1 MSIILN
7 LPEARVL
14 GCLLEKERT
23 TPEYYPLT
31 LNSLLAACN
40 QTTNRDPVVAY
51 DESTVSKALDE
62 LREKQLITLVH
73 MATARVPKYRH
84 RLPDVFD
91 VDARQMSLLA
101 VLLLR
106 GPQTA
111 AELRARTER
120 LCGSSDLKSIEEGL
134 QAMANAH
141 QPLAR
146 ALSPRP
152 GQKERR
158 FVQLLTG
165 EPTVVPTEPEPSARS
180 SEPVSSEIE
189 ELRNEV
195 GSLRVELQALR
206 TEFQRFRDERAR
218 ES

>member
-40 QTTNRDPVVAY
+40 QTTNRDPVVTY
-51 DESTVSKALDE
+51 DESIVSDALDQ

-73 MATARVPKYRH
+73 MAGARVPKYRH

-91 VDARQMSLLA
+91 LDTRQMCLLA
-101 VLLLR
+101 VMLLR

-111 AELRARTER
+111 AELRARIER
-120 LCGSSDLKSIEEGL
+120 LCGPGEQASIEQAL
-134 QAMANAH
+134 QEMGNAH
-141 QPLAR
+141 QPLVR
-146 ALSPRP
+146 AVSPRP

-165 EPTVVPTEPEPSARS
+165 EPTVMPAGAEPSARS
-180 SEPVSSEIE
+180 SEPGSSEIE
-189 ELRNEV
+189 ELRNELC
-195 GSLRVELQALR
+195 SLRAEFQALR
-206 TEFQRFRDERAR
+206 SEFQQFREERG
-218 ES
+218 S

>member
-1 MSIILN
+1 MSITLN

-14 GCLLEKERT
+14 GCLVEKERT

-31 LNSLLAACN
+31 MNSLLAACN

-51 DESTVSKALDE
+51 DESIVSNALDQV
-62 LREKQLITLVH
+62 REKQLITLVH
-73 MATARVPKYRH
+73 MAGARVPKYRH
-84 RLPDVFD
+84 RVPDVFD
-91 VDARQMSLLA
+91 LDTKQLSLLA
-101 VLLLR
+101 ILLLR

-111 AELRARTER
+111 AELRARIER
-120 LCGSSDLKSIEEGL
+120 LCGPGDLPSIEQAL
-134 QAMANAH
+134 QAMANAY
-141 QPLAR
+141 QPLVR

-165 EPTVVPTEPEPSARS
+165 EPTVMPAEAEPSARS

-189 ELRNEV
+189 ELRHEIS
-195 GSLRVELQALR
+195 SLRAEFQALR
-206 TEFQRFRDERAR
+206 AEFQQFRDELG
-218 ES
+218 S